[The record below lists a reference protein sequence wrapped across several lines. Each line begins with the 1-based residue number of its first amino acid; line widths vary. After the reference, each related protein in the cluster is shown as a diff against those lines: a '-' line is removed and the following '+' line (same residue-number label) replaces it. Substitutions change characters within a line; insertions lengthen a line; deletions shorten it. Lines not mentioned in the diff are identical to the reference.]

1 MDIVSIAEDILN
13 KAIKKN
19 SDSAEAYIIEE
30 SSTIIEVKEQKVDSF
45 QSAASRG
52 FALRILLGN
61 KLGFSYT
68 SDNSPP
74 AIDRL
79 IKEAFEN
86 AENNESDVYISFAK
100 PSQRASVKSLYDDK
114 LKGVGEKEK
123 IEMGIRLER
132 AALKYDK
139 RIKKIRHASY
149 EDSENKKV
157 FLNSNGIKSFYSDT
171 VCSTSIMLVAE
182 ENGNSEIGWEFDY
195 NRFYKNLK
203 VEDVGIEAAEKAI
216 KMLGAKRINPCRI
229 PVILDPKV
237 SCDFLGILSSSLS
250 ADSVQKGKSM
260 LADKLNSIIASP
272 IINLID
278 DGTLDG
284 GIGSAPV
291 DGEGTPT
298 RRTVLV
304 EKGYLRGFLHNIYT
318 ANKWKT
324 SSTGNSV
331 RGGFKG
337 LPGVGVTNLF
347 VEKGNITREGLING
361 IDKGL
366 YITEAMGVHT
376 ANPISG
382 DFSIGIA
389 GHYIEN
395 GKISFPVRGVVVSG
409 NILELLK
416 DIEAVADDLRFFGR
430 IGSPS
435 IKISEVV
442 ISGN

>member
-216 KMLGAKRINPCRI
+216 KMLGAKRINTCRI

>member
-123 IEMGIRLER
+123 IEMGMRLER

-216 KMLGAKRINPCRI
+216 KMLGAKRINTCRI